1 MDVIDEDEELN
12 YIDDGTPMETLK
24 KVSCFEDRRGQS

>member
-12 YIDDGTPMETLK
+12 YIDDGTPYGNLRERM
-24 KVSCFEDRRGQS
+24 SCFEDR